1 MTQTAENSTAATTI
15 VGRPFPKGTSG
26 NPGGRP
32 RGLASYVREQTL
44 DGEELVDFML
54 SVMRG
59 EKVGGLKPT
68 MNNRMEAT
76 TWLADRGFGKSL
88 QQSRVEVDDNRGG
101 MREELSAMTLA
112 QVLQIR
118 EDLVEAR
125 DALPEA
131 QVIDGEVVEGEIRDP
146 A

>member
-1 MTQTAENSTAATTI
+1 MTPTAENSAETTQV
-15 VGRPFPKGTSG
+15 VGRPFPKGVSG

-32 RGLASYVREQTL
+32 RGLAAYVREQTL

-54 SVMRG
+54 RVKRG
-59 EKVGGLKPT
+59 EKVHGLTPT
-68 MNNRMEAT
+68 MNHMMDAVS
-76 TWLADRGFGKSL
+76 WLADRGFGKSL
-88 QQSRVEVDDNRGG
+88 QQSRVEVGDNRGG

-125 DALPEA
+125 DALSEA
-131 QVIDGEVVEGEIRDP
+131 QVIDGEVVEREIRDQ